1 MIKWG
6 IIAPGSIANA
16 FAKEVKNTK
25 DGILSAVY
33 GRNEDKTKEFA
44 KIHKIDKY
52 YSDIDEFLKDEDIDA
67 VYIATP
73 HNVHMEYAKKC
84 VKAKKHILC
93 EKSFS
98 YNYKTGKELID
109 LAK

>member
-25 DGILSAVY
+25 DGILEAVY
-33 GRNEDKTKEFA
+33 GRDENKVKAFA
-44 KIHKIDKY
+44 EKYNLEKY
-52 YSDIDEFLKDEDIDA
+52 YSNIDEFLKDENIDA

-73 HNVHMEYAKKC
+73 HNYHMEYAKRCIELKNTFY
-84 VKAKKHILC
+84 VKNHFLIIIKQVKK
-93 EKSFS
+93 
-98 YNYKTGKELID
+98 Y
-109 LAK
+109 